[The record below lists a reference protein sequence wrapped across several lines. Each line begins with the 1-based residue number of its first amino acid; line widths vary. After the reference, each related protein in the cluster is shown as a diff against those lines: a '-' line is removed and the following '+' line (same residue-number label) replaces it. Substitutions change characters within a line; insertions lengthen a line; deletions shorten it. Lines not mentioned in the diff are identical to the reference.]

1 MTNDSGRLGGQ
12 IVFLVDVVWC
22 LDAIFHS
29 TYMHLDPPSISTVNQ
44 SINQLINQSV
54 NQGDKPDQDWK

>member
-1 MTNDSGRLGGQ
+1 MTNDSDCLGGQ

-29 TYMHLDPPSISTVNQ
+29 IYMHLDPPLHLHSKSIN
-44 SINQLINQSV
+44 NQLINQPIS
-54 NQGDKPDQDWK
+54 